1 MKVSIKK
8 YSTILSVL
16 VFGII
21 MGIVAKTNASANSQ
35 LNLSEKQMLML
46 STYAYEINADN
57 LRSVEENLDSMK
69 TNGSFDATKVKS
81 VESGVKPSEF
91 IKVFKDMDKD
101 DVISDL
107 VVVDSIDGYIRAM
120 CLVPSNQVDKK
131 NAEAVIVFLGT
142 KGNNEAWLDNFEG
155 AYNEDTELQLV
166 AGRFFDKVSKKYKVT
181 NVTGHSKG
189 GNLTQYIAI
198 TRGDNIRKAVSFDG
212 QGFSDLFFNKYKAKI
227 EQNGS
232 KLTTIASY
240 KDPVHVLMDKLPV
253 NEKIIKTDE
262 EINTMLSHLPNILYE
277 PEYFDANGSYKT
289 TCLTEESEMVDAIE
303 DLSKYI
309 IDNCSDELLKAGCE
323 KTTPIISYCF
333 ALGQRILEREDVS
346 IVKAAYQEFIKFN
359 NKPAENY
366 TLTDIEKNV
375 TTPQNKV
382 NNDSAAVNETTS
394 VQSQNQDY

>member
-1 MKVSIKK
+1 
-8 YSTILSVL
+8 
-16 VFGII
+16 
-21 MGIVAKTNASANSQ
+21 MGVVAKTNVSANSQ

-69 TNGSFDATKVKS
+69 TNGLFDATKVKS

-101 DVISDL
+101 DIISDL

-189 GNLTQYIAI
+189 GNLAVYATAKC
-198 TRGDNIRKAVSFDG
+198 RENIQDKISKVYSHDG
-212 QGFSDLFFNKYKAKI
+212 PGFLEDTLNSPEFQK
-227 EQNGS
+227 
-232 KLTTIASY
+232 IASRIENTLPRSSVIGMMLEHRENFEIVKSNTLGLLQHDQFTWEIENNSFIY
-240 KDPVHVLMDKLPV
+240 IDNLTKNARFTDKTL
-253 NEKIIKTDE
+253 TDW
-262 EINTMLSHLPNILYE
+262 LHQ
-277 PEYFDANGSYKT
+277 
-289 TCLTEESEMVDAIE
+289 LTEEERERFVDA
-303 DLSKYI
+303 LYSVLNTNHLTN
-309 IDNCSDELLKAGCE
+309 IDDFKSDWQTAIPATVHAISQLDGDTKKFILHTLKKLA
-323 KTTPIISYCF
+323 S
-333 ALGQRILEREDVS
+333 LGL
-346 IVKAAYQEFIKFN
+346 
-359 NKPAENY
+359 
-366 TLTDIEKNV
+366 KNV
-375 TTPQNKV
+375 TIFGK
-382 NNDSAAVNETTS
+382 D
-394 VQSQNQDY
+394 